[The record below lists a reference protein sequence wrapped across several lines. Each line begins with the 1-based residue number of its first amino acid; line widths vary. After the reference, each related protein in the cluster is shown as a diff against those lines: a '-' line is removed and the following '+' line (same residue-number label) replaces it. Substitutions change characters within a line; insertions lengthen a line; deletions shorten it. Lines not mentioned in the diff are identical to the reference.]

1 LELPQD
7 GWLGCTSG
15 EASLEL
21 PKDGWLGCISGEV
34 PLSFE
39 LRTLG
44 SFELSKR
51 GSPILNAL
59 TACPSIRGGCSS
71 DAGGELGSRVREFRV
86 SNFGSRVS
94 ASRMLNA
101 LSTLSSRACSLIRG
115 GCSSEEG
122 DCLPFAIS
130 AAASPLPLA
139 VPPSS
144 LEQPA
149 FHLPSAVPTSR
160 CAEGPRLSRVTWFRV
175 SGFGVGSRA
184 SDFGVWVSGDDKSGF
199 ARRCVSRV
207 TCHQPS
213 RLDQSHLPPTPTIR
227 PSRLHQPSRLDR
239 ESPAT
244 RTIRPNRPTSDLK
257 ASPYWGVC

>member
-1 LELPQD
+1 MSGDSFELRRGDTSLELPQD

-71 DAGGELGSRVREFRV
+71 DAGGELGSRR
-86 SNFGSRVS
+86 
-94 ASRMLNA
+94 LNA
-101 LSTLSSRACSLIRG
+101 LSTLNSRACSLIRG
-115 GCSSEEG
+115 GCSCPPTRGGCSSEEG
-122 DCLPFAIS
+122 SCLPS
-130 AAASPLPLA
+130 GPSEVVGKAASRTL
-139 VPPSS
+139 
-144 LEQPA
+144 
-149 FHLPSAVPTSR
+149 
-160 CAEGPRLSRVTWFRV
+160 EGPSR
-175 SGFGVGSRA
+175 
-184 SDFGVWVSGDDKSGF
+184 D
-199 ARRCVSRV
+199 SRV

-213 RLDQSHLPPTPTIR
+213 RLDQIDQSQI
-227 PSRLHQPSRLDR
+227 SD
-239 ESPAT
+239 SP
-244 RTIRPNRPTSDLK
+244 
-257 ASPYWGVC
+257 